1 MKTSAFRY
9 KDTLNM
15 TNITMLITSNCTLKC
30 KLCAT
35 YTSCHP
41 HPEHYDY
48 HVLTT
53 SLARY
58 FDCVDKEIGIL
69 TLSGGEPLMH
79 PQLPE
84 FLTFVSQYAEKVKM
98 IEIITNG
105 TIVPNDRLVDAM
117 RSCEKLNLM
126 IDNYGEDLS
135 VNLVPLTNK
144 LDENDISYRVRN
156 YTQEDAHF
164 GGWIDVSD
172 FSEKNRTEAEIEDI
186 FRRCAYNNI
195 HKNID
200 FIINGKVYMCYV
212 NHDALPEVEE
222 LPEESV
228 DLLNMRTTNEEIAAA
243 VSNLR
248 NHRFLLACKN
258 CNGYLTEDGV
268 RQKPAE
274 QMD

>member
-1 MKTSAFRY
+1 MKTAFRY

-15 TNITMLITSNCTLKC
+15 TNLTMLITSKCTLQC

-35 YTSCHP
+35 YTTGHP
-41 HPEHYDY
+41 HPKHYDY
-48 HVLTT
+48 AILTK
-53 SLARY
+53 SVARY
-58 FDCVDKEIGIL
+58 FDSVNKEMGIM
-69 TLSGGEPLMH
+69 TISGGEPFMH

-84 FLTFVSQYAEKVKM
+84 FLKFVSNYASRVKM

-105 TIVPNDRLVDAM
+105 TIVPSDRLINAM
-117 RSCEKLNLM
+117 RHCPKFNLM
-126 IDNYGEDLS
+126 IDNYGTELS
-135 VNLVPLTNK
+135 VNLDTLVEK
-144 LDENDISYRVRN
+144 LERNDIGYRVRN
-156 YTQEDAHF
+156 YTQEDAHL

-172 FSEKNRTEAEIEDI
+172 FSEKHRTEAEIADI
-186 FRRCAYNNI
+186 FHRCAYNNI

-228 DLLNMRTTNEEIAAA
+228 NLMDTGLTNEEIAAA
-243 VSNLR
+243 ISNLR
-248 NHRFLLACKN
+248 NRRFLLACTN

-274 QMD
+274 QID

>member
-1 MKTSAFRY
+1 MGI
-9 KDTLNM
+9 M
-15 TNITMLITSNCTLKC
+15 TI
-30 KLCAT
+30 
-35 YTSCHP
+35 
-41 HPEHYDY
+41 
-48 HVLTT
+48 
-53 SLARY
+53 
-58 FDCVDKEIGIL
+58 
-69 TLSGGEPLMH
+69 SGGEPFMH

-84 FLTFVSQYAEKVKM
+84 FLKFVSNYAPRVKM

-105 TIVPNDRLVDAM
+105 TIVPSDRLIDAM
-117 RSCEKLNLM
+117 RHCPKFNLM
-126 IDNYGEDLS
+126 VDNYGAELS
-135 VNLVPLTNK
+135 VNLDTLVEK
-144 LDENDISYRVRN
+144 LERNDIGYRVRN
-156 YTQEDAHF
+156 YTQEDAHL

-172 FSEKNRTEAEIEDI
+172 FSEKHRTEAEIADI
-186 FRRCAYNNI
+186 FHRCAYNNI

-228 DLLNMRTTNEEIAAA
+228 NLMDTGLTNEEIAAA
-243 VSNLR
+243 ISNLR
-248 NHRFLLACKN
+248 NRRFLLACTN